1 MIIKV
6 YRDIEPTKQPTQL
19 KVKYPTNKLLLSII
33 LLIST
38 FATRECMNERLHR
51 MSNFLSLVISVS
63 SNRENFK
70 LFI

>member
-19 KVKYPTNKLLLSII
+19 KVKYPTNKLLQSII

-38 FATRECMNERLHR
+38 FATREYMNERLHR